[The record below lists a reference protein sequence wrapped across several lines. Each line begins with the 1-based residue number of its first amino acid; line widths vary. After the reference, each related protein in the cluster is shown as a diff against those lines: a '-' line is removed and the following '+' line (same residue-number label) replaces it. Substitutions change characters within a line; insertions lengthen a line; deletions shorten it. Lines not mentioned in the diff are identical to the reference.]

1 MYIYSKTI
9 MIKKRKAAAYMN
21 KNAGNF
27 LLLVAAIL
35 LSQMITTMPA
45 RAAICEDPIR
55 TKGLISTNGGEIDAR
70 IGVGC
75 ETGTVPSQPA
85 WIQVPSSDTDGTFT
99 VSWAVTKNANYYE
112 LEQSSGVASYRL
124 VSSSSTLTFTTSNLA
139 DGTYTYRVKGCSYT
153 RGSGDIAS

>member
-1 MYIYSKTI
+1 MHRFIPSLNLEKLKAIYTSNTKLSG
-9 MIKKRKAAAYMN
+9 Y
-21 KNAGNF
+21 
-27 LLLVAAIL
+27 LLFAAIL
-35 LSQMITTMPA
+35 LYAQLLMSMPVK
-45 RAAICEDPIR
+45 AAICEDPIR

-70 IGVGC
+70 IGIGC

-85 WIQVPSSDTDGTFT
+85 WIQVPSSDADGTFT

-124 VSSSSTLTFTTSNLA
+124 VSSGTALTFTTSSLA

-153 RGSGDIAS
+153 SGCGIN